1 MRNKNAGSRPRR
13 PIARAS
19 PTSLGWSDYKGLWLT
34 ANRRLNHGLQFQ
46 GSYTLS
52 KSTDTNSYDGTL
64 TAQNNFDLAGS
75 VGASDFDVRHRFSL
89 NATWELPIQVQRR
102 SICAL
107 SAVAHALMTDPQTLD
122 EVTNAVAPQ
131 AQLEPELVLR
141 GARQVQAQIERAVA
155 QVA

>member
-1 MRNKNAGSRPRR
+1 LLEHQEFGVSHDA
-13 PIARAS
+13 
-19 PTSLGWSDYKGLWLT
+19 LGAALCESWGL
-34 ANRRLNHGLQFQ
+34 APVAVH
-46 GSYTLS
+46 
-52 KSTDTNSYDGTL
+52 
-64 TAQNNFDLAGS
+64 S
-75 VGASDFDVRHRFSL
+75 VRFHVIV
-89 NATWELPIQVQRR
+89 NATWELPVQVQRR

-141 GARQVQAQIERAVA
+141 GARRVQEQIERAVA